1 MPLFAFGVSRVVW
14 VERGKTEKGDGMKR
28 ERVYRLFLKVEGE
41 EGLAQSDTSC
51 HPCVAFRHVLS
62 VCVWLCSFSVV
73 AFLLFFV
80 AK

>member
-1 MPLFAFGVSRVVW
+1 MALFAFGVSRVVW

-41 EGLAQSDTSC
+41 EGLAQSDTLRRFSSC
-51 HPCVAFRHVLS
+51 IVGVCLAVLLFCGCVP
-62 VCVWLCSFSVV
+62 
-73 AFLLFFV
+73 FFV